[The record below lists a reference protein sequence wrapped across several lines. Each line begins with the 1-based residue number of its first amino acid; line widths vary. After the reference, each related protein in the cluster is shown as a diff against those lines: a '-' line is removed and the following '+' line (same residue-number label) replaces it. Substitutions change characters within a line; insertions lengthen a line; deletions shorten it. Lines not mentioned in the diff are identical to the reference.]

1 MMYYENCYDHCGI
14 SDKDLKT
21 DFHFALDDLIDAEVE
36 KRLEERIKDIDALRE
51 KQKQYDEKIAEANS
65 KVKEAE
71 TKRLEADRARMS
83 AERERDNTIK
93 ECEQS
98 ISDATQQKLD
108 EMFGHWLNERY
119 VYYLRKD
126 KSYAYC
132 PYCNSGKVEIKLPN
146 GDKATT
152 KCKVCNGNGR
162 VEYVYYEKASITA
175 DYPTFIKENNGKTLA
190 PYFVQPSRYYGVDKV
205 ALRDVMTREEAE
217 KKIETRNEEN
227 KRNALKRLEERKKK
241 LDEENTK

>member
-1 MMYYENCYDHCGI
+1 MYYENCYDYCGI

-21 DFHFALDDLIDAEVE
+21 DFHFALDNLIDAEVE

-93 ECEQS
+93 QCEQS

-108 EMFGHWLNERY
+108 EMFGHWLDERS

-132 PYCNSGKVEIKLPN
+132 PYCNSGKVEIKLPS

-152 KCKVCNGNGR
+152 KCKVCDGHGR
-162 VEYVYYEKASITA
+162 VEYTYYETESIETS
-175 DYPTFIKENNGKTLA
+175 YPTFIKEKQGKILT
-190 PYFVQPSRYYGVDKV
+190 PGFVRPGRYYGLVEV

-217 KKIETRNEEN
+217 KKAKDRNEEN
-227 KRNALKRLEERKKK
+227 RRNALKRLEERKKK

>member
-1 MMYYENCYDHCGI
+1 MYYDYEDYYGF
-14 SDKDLKT
+14 SEEDLKT
-21 DFHFALDDLIDAEVE
+21 DFHIALDKIIDFEVE
-36 KRLEERIKDIDALRE
+36 KRLGERIKDIDLLRE
-51 KQKQYDEKIAEANS
+51 KQKQYDDKIAEANN
-65 KVKEAE
+65 KVKEAD
-71 TKRLEADRARMS
+71 TKRLEADRARMA
-83 AERERDNTIK
+83 AEREKDNTIK
-93 ECEQS
+93 QCEQS

-108 EMFGHWLNERY
+108 EMFGHWLDERY
-119 VYYLRKD
+119 AYYLHKS

-152 KCKVCNGNGR
+152 KCKVCNGNSR
-162 VEYVYYEKASITA
+162 VEYVYYEKASITT

-217 KKIETRNEEN
+217 KKLETRNEEN
-227 KRNALKRLEERKKK
+227 RRNALKRLEERKKK
-241 LDEENTK
+241 LDEENKL